1 MIIIIS
7 FLVFLIVF
15 ICAYFVIDYESK
27 NNLLGMRI
35 KEIENLTERRTITER
50 RTDVEKV
57 LAESFSQRILVPLG
71 QRFSITFQ
79 KITPKELTQLVE
91 KRLLLAGGIGGLSAG
106 EFIAVSGII
115 IGFLVVVTFLISV
128 LLKYKIMQVIS
139 RIFYAIILGLF
150 VPHFVLSRKITRRQE
165 SIQRELPD
173 VLDLVTVSV
182 EAGLSFDG
190 ALDKLA
196 EKMKGVLVE
205 EFSQVLQQMRMGVI
219 RRDALKEMS
228 NRCGN
233 KDLSLFVTA
242 LVQADQLGV
251 SIGSLL
257 RTQSNSIRESRK
269 QQIEAKAT
277 KAPVLMLFPIVVC
290 IVPTLFIVILGP
302 AVIMLAVQLK

>member
-1 MIIIIS
+1 MIIIIPL
-7 FLVFLIVF
+7 LVFLMIF
-15 ICAYFVIDYESK
+15 ICGYIVINYESAR
-27 NNLLGMRI
+27 NPLGMRI
-35 KEIENLTERRTITER
+35 KEIENITER

-57 LAESFSQRILVPLG
+57 LAKTFSQRVLIPLG
-71 QRFSITFQ
+71 ERFSLDFL
-79 KITPKELTQLVE
+79 KFTPKELTQLID
-91 KRLLLAGGIGGLSAG
+91 KRMLLAGGIGGLSTS
-106 EFIAVSGII
+106 EFIAVSGIM
-115 IGFLVVVTFLISV
+115 IGLLVVVTLVISM
-128 LLKYKIMQVIS
+128 LLKYNIMQVTS
-139 RIFYAIILGLF
+139 RVLFAIILGLF
-150 VPHFVLSRKITRRQE
+150 APHFMLSRKITRRQE
-165 SIQRELPD
+165 GIQKELPD

-190 ALDKLA
+190 ALGKLV
-196 EKMKGVLVE
+196 EKMTGVLVG
-205 EFSQVLQQMRMGVI
+205 EFSQVLQQMRMGVA

-302 AVIMLAVQLK
+302 ALIMLVVQLK